1 MKWWLHINALVIA
14 KNRPKSRFLQTVNE
28 MVAAHKNAVVIA
40 NIRKKNQPLVVPT
53 SIGRLRIF
61 DTETT
66 RLGTWDRIV
75 EIGAIAFSSWSSRR
89 SSRSV
94 SFEIVPVIS
103 YHFNSS
109 ISFRVS
115 LASLPPRLTLRPR
128 PLQEISC
135 CRFRMTKLL
144 QLCLVIKSDAHCF
157 CCLCFLNCV

>member
-1 MKWWLHINALVIA
+1 M
-14 KNRPKSRFLQTVNE
+14 
-28 MVAAHKNAVVIA
+28 MAAHKNAVDIA
-40 NIRKKNQPLVVPT
+40 NMRQKNQPLVVPT
-53 SIGRLRIF
+53 PVGRLIIF
-61 DTETT
+61 DTDT

-157 CCLCFLNCV
+157 CWLWFLNCV